1 MRRREFIT
9 LVGGAVA
16 WPLAARAQQ
25 HERVRRV
32 GVLMLFAETDPQS
45 VPRVTAFEQGLAK
58 LGWTVGRNLQI
69 DYRWSVSEDERAR
82 AATAEVLKLGP
93 DAILAHARP
102 ALAALQQGTR
112 AVPIVFTTVNEPVA
126 QGFVQSLAHP
136 GGNITGF
143 SYLEPTL
150 GAKWLELLK
159 EIAPGVKRVAVM
171 WHPEADPIE
180 EAFYRLTEAAAQ
192 KFSVEVAAAQV
203 HQSEDIEAIMTMLGR
218 ELGGGLILPPNTFT
232 TVHRKLIIN
241 LAARYKLP
249 AIYGSRNFR
258 DDGGLVFYGVNP
270 VEQFQQAAGYV
281 DRILRGEKPADLP
294 VVQPTKFE
302 LVINLKTARALG
314 LDVPMHLQQLAD
326 EVIE

>member
-1 MRRREFIT
+1 MASYSSSASRSLSRASRSTWSSDADRRPRD
-9 LVGGAVA
+9 GAPSCVTTRRTSPPVA
-16 WPLAARAQQ
+16 
-25 HERVRRV
+25 
-32 GVLMLFAETDPQS
+32 
-45 VPRVTAFEQGLAK
+45 
-58 LGWTVGRNLQI
+58 TV
-69 DYRWSVSEDERAR
+69 
-82 AATAEVLKLGP
+82 EVLKLEP
-93 DAILAHARP
+93 DIILAHARP
-102 ALAALQQGTR
+102 ALAALQQATR

-159 EIAPGVKRVAVM
+159 QIAPRVKRVAVM

-180 EAFYRLTEAAAQ
+180 EAFYRLAEGAAQ
-192 KFSVEVAAAQV
+192 KFAVEVVAAPV
-203 HQSEDIEAIMTMLGR
+203 HQSEEIEAIMTILGR
-218 ELGGGLILPPNTFT
+218 EPGGGLILPPNSFT

-241 LAARYKLP
+241 LAAHNRLP

-270 VEQFQQAAGYV
+270 VEQFRQAAGYV
-281 DRILRGEKPADLP
+281 DRILCGEKPANLP
-294 VVQPTKFE
+294 VQQPTKFD
-302 LVINLKTARALG
+302 LVINLKTAKALG
-314 LDVPMHLQQLAD
+314 LEVPPTLLARAD